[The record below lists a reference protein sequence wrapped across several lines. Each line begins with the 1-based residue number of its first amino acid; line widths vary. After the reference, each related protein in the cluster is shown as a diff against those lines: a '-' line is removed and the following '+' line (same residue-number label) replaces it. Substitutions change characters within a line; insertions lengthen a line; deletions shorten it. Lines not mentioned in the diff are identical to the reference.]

1 MQYIKSPFNYI
12 GNKYRILPQIE
23 QWFPENINTMLDLF
37 CGGCDVSINTMAK
50 RHLANDINTYLIQ
63 ILQTFKTF
71 GSEKVL
77 AYVDQT
83 IADRGLNKENAEA
96 YLKFRDEYN
105 AQNPKSPMD
114 LYILLCFS
122 FNYQFRFN
130 ANHDFNNPFGRN
142 RSSFNPSIRHNLEL
156 MIKKL
161 PAIEFSSI
169 DFLHYDYSV
178 LNPGDFLYADPPY
191 LITCGSYNDGK
202 RGFRGWNAEDEKAL
216 YHLLNDLSNKG
227 IKFALSNVT
236 THKGM
241 QNKLLLDWI
250 KKYDY
255 NIHNVNFNYDNCNYH
270 AANRHYQTNEVLIT
284 NY

>member
-63 ILQTFKTF
+63 ILQTFKTL

-83 IADRGLNKENAEA
+83 IADRGLSKENAEA
-96 YLKFRDEYN
+96 YLKLRDEYN
-105 AQNPKSPMD
+105 AQNPKSPID

-202 RGFRGWNAEDEKAL
+202 RGFRGWSAEDEKAL

-255 NIHNVNFNYDNCNYH
+255 NVHNVNFNYNNCNYH
-270 AANRHYQTNEVLIT
+270 AANRRYQTNEVLIT

>member
-202 RGFRGWNAEDEKAL
+202 RGFRGWSAEDEKAL
-216 YHLLNDLSNKG
+216 HHLLNDLSNKG